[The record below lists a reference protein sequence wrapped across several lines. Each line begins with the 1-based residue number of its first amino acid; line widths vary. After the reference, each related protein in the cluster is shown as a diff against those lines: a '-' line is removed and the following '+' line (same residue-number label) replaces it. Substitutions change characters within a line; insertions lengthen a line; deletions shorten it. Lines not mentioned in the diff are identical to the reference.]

1 MFYGEKGALLLPG
14 GNNYTI
20 FGLDG
25 KVVKEVKDD
34 LKTDARDIANPAQNY
49 DALHIQNFFRAI
61 LNGEKLNAGIGS
73 GHKSTLLVQLGN
85 ISQRVGRSL
94 NINPGD
100 GHIIADEDA
109 MKYWSREYEKG
120 WEMKF

>member
-1 MFYGEKGALLLPG
+1 
-14 GNNYTI
+14 
-20 FGLDG
+20 
-25 KVVKEVKDD
+25 VVKEVKDD